1 MLASFEWMM
10 NSTPVDLRQL
20 PTELQAGLREY
31 SILSFPSAVVAKLEA
46 LGLCETSNKATE
58 STPSLFAE
66 IIAMSSAMG
75 WAADSVLVRFGLRRS
90 NIFAAMMVSYV
101 VSITCMWSYLIT
113 TTSLEFLKSRA
124 MIYYLISGC
133 IQPLFARALFYEG
146 ITRIGVARAGPLR
159 GSEPLFATAIAIA
172 VFQEQPAWFVFLGT
186 ILIVG
191 SLWLI
196 SGKQA
201 GDTKWRLIDA
211 IFPISAALIS
221 AISQSLRKQALKIIP
236 DPFVAVAIV
245 TTVSL
250 ILLIGFVVATKR
262 TQQLH
267 MERDGF
273 LFFLCA
279 ALIATLAQVAN
290 FIALGRGQLSV
301 IIPLLNTTPLF
312 TVFFSA
318 IFLRDIERVNRRVV
332 LGALLMVAGVVLI
345 TSR

>member
-1 MLASFEWMM
+1 M
-10 NSTPVDLRQL
+10 
-20 PTELQAGLREY
+20 G
-31 SILSFPSAVVAKLEA
+31 
-46 LGLCETSNKATE
+46 
-58 STPSLFAE
+58 
-66 IIAMSSAMG
+66 SAMG

-90 NIFAAMMVSYV
+90 NIFAAMFVSYMVSI
-101 VSITCMWSYLIT
+101 SCMWTYLIAT
-113 TTSLEFLKSRA
+113 TPLDFLKSPA

-159 GSEPLFATAIAIA
+159 GSEPLFATAIAITL
-172 VFQEQPAWFVFLGT
+172 FHERPGLLVFLGT
-186 ILIVG
+186 ILIVA

-196 SGKQA
+196 SGRQE
-201 GDTKWRLIDA
+201 GDTRWRLIDT

-245 TTVSL
+245 TTVSFV
-250 ILLIGFVVATKR
+250 LLLGFVLATKR
-262 TQQLH
+262 THQLR
-267 MERDGF
+267 MSREAF
-273 LFFLCA
+273 KFFLCA

-290 FIALGRGQLSV
+290 FVALARGQLSA

-318 IFLRDIERVNRRVV
+318 LFLRNVETVNSRII
-332 LGALLMVAGVVLI
+332 LGAVLMVGGVVLI

>member
-1 MLASFEWMM
+1 
-10 NSTPVDLRQL
+10 
-20 PTELQAGLREY
+20 
-31 SILSFPSAVVAKLEA
+31 
-46 LGLCETSNKATE
+46 
-58 STPSLFAE
+58 
-66 IIAMSSAMG
+66 MG

-90 NIFAAMMVSYV
+90 NIFAAMLVSYT
-101 VSITCMWSYLIT
+101 VSISCVWTYLLAT
-113 TTSLEFLKSRA
+113 TPLDFLKSPA

-159 GSEPLFATAIAIA
+159 GIEPLFATAIAVI
-172 VFQEQPAWFVFLGT
+172 VFHEQPGWPVVAGT
-186 ILIVG
+186 LLIVG

-196 SGKQA
+196 SGKQE
-201 GDTKWRLIDA
+201 GDARWRLVDA

-250 ILLIGFVVATKR
+250 VLLIGFLIATKR
-262 TQQLH
+262 TAQLR
-267 MERDGF
+267 MPRQGF
-273 LFFLCA
+273 QFFFCA
-279 ALIATLAQVAN
+279 ALIATAAQVAN
-290 FIALGRGQLSV
+290 FIALARGQLSV

-318 IFLRDIERVNRRVV
+318 LFLRNLETVNARIIS
-332 LGALLMVAGVVLI
+332 GAVLMVAGVVLI